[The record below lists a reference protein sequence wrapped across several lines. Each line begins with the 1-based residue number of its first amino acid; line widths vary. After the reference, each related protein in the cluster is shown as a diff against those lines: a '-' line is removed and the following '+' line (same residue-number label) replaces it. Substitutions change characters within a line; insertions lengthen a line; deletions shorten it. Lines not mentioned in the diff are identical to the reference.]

1 VVDFVRRWSERT
13 EIPLD
18 RFIRWLGLSASKF
31 FAWRA
36 RYGQVNEHNA
46 WVPRDHWL
54 TPAERE
60 AIVVYYQSHPGEGYR
75 RLTYMMLDAD
85 IVAVSPATTYRVL
98 IEAGLMRRWPRTPSK
113 KGQGF
118 QQPLAPHE
126 HWHIDIAHLRIAG
139 TFFFLCTVLDGC
151 SRYIVHWELRLQMTV
166 FEVELTVQRAKEKF
180 PDAHARVISDNGP
193 QFIAKDFKEF
203 IALAELTHVRTAPYY
218 PQSNGKQERW
228 YQSFK
233 AEGWRP
239 GVPVSYEDGLRVA
252 GQYVDY
258 YNTVRLHSA
267 IGYVTPLTRLEGR
280 QQEIFEARD
289 RKLEAARRRR
299 AELRRTSPDQL
310 HVK

>member
-1 VVDFVRRWSERT
+1 
-13 EIPLD
+13 
-18 RFIRWLGLSASKF
+18 
-31 FAWRA
+31 
-36 RYGQVNEHNA
+36 
-46 WVPRDHWL
+46 VPRDHWL

-180 PDAHARVISDNGP
+180 PDAHARVISDNVLP
-193 QFIAKDFKEF
+193 TLSRSD
-203 IALAELTHVRTAPYY
+203 
-218 PQSNGKQERW
+218 W
-228 YQSFK
+228 
-233 AEGWRP
+233 
-239 GVPVSYEDGLRVA
+239 
-252 GQYVDY
+252 GQ
-258 YNTVRLHSA
+258 
-267 IGYVTPLTRLEGR
+267 GY
-280 QQEIFEARD
+280 
-289 RKLEAARRRR
+289 RRR
-299 AELRRTSPDQL
+299 AWTRRSPDDRGRPRSLYDHPAVLPPRRTLPLTIINTASQQRCAAHSAVSANHALSIL
-310 HVK
+310 HTA

>member
-1 VVDFVRRWSERT
+1 
-13 EIPLD
+13 
-18 RFIRWLGLSASKF
+18 
-31 FAWRA
+31 
-36 RYGQVNEHNA
+36 VNAHNA

-60 AIVVYYQSHPGEGYR
+60 AIIRGYREHPTEGYR
-75 RLTYMMLDAD
+75 RLTYMLLDAD
-85 IVAVSPATTYRVL
+85 LVAVSPATTYRVL
-98 IEAGLMRRWPRTPSK
+98 CEAGLMRRWARPPSK

-166 FEVELTVQRAKEKF
+166 LEVELTVQRAKEKF
-180 PDAHARVISDNGP
+180 PNTHARVISDNGP

-233 AEGWRP
+233 AEAWRP
-239 GVPVSYEDGLRVA
+239 GVPVTYEDGLRVA
-252 GQYVDY
+252 GAYVDY
-258 YNTVRLHSA
+258 YNAVRLHSA

-280 QQEIFEARD
+280 QQAVFDARD
-289 RKLEAARRRR
+289 RKLEAARLRR
-299 AELRRTSPDQL
+299 AELCRTALDPL
-310 HVK
+310 HAK